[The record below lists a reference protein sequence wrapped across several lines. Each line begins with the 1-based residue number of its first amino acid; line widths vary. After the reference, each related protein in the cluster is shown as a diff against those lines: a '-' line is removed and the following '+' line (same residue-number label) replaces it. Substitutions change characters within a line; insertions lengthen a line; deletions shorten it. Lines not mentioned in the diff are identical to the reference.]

1 MPHVL
6 LAKPA
11 CLIAL
16 VAISVMCS
24 SGQGEAEEKV
34 LIGVGSASC
43 GKWTEAHCPSTECR
57 LFHQWVLGYISGVNW
72 RAPTA
77 DLLDATELDYAALMS
92 WMDNYCQ
99 THPLDPITKGANE
112 LVMVLETKAEKRSH

>member
-1 MPHVL
+1 MFWATRGRWQLFGAGQLKLMFSHTVL

-43 GKWTEAHCPSTECR
+43 GKWTEAHCPSENG
-57 LFHQWVLGYISGVNW
+57 LPN
-72 RAPTA
+72 A
-77 DLLDATELDYAALMS
+77 LLSTELSGLA
-92 WMDNYCQ
+92 
-99 THPLDPITKGANE
+99 
-112 LVMVLETKAEKRSH
+112 RSSRNSRH